1 METAGEGVKNPGINC
16 LSFEPTIPRFL
27 LSDIHHLEPQSKY
40 HLESVQGA
48 ELSLQH
54 CLLLIVITI
63 TITITII
70 ISMLSKFMVG
80 TEQGGVVVARMQAK
94 AGTND
99 WILAD
104 FENCHQVGVGLVYM
118 TSGYLRVNQV

>member
-1 METAGEGVKNPGINC
+1 MTNIVITA
-16 LSFEPTIPRFL
+16 TIIII
-27 LSDIHHLEPQSKY
+27 SI
-40 HLESVQGA
+40 
-48 ELSLQH
+48 
-54 CLLLIVITI
+54 IIITI

-118 TSGYLRVNQV
+118 T

>member
-1 METAGEGVKNPGINC
+1 MIFFNQVETAGEGVKNPGINC

-27 LSDIHHLEPQSKY
+27 LTAIKIYHH
-40 HLESVQGA
+40 ESVQGA

-63 TITITII
+63 TITIII
-70 ISMLSKFMVG
+70 ITSMLSKFMVG

-118 TSGYLRVNQV
+118 TSGYLRVK